1 MRAGGGQDMRLGYE
15 GARMLQVHRYLHPE
29 KGRRDARVLNTAG
42 GTVPC
47 RMKARR
53 WLNALGMYCNRTKET
68 AGPCAL
74 EGSLALF
81 NENNGRMWVDP
92 RPDYLPLLYEC
103 DPRSIDEAVAVDGS
117 EIPGSLQQN
126 LKGSSVKQSPS
137 ECAPGDRGMCEG
149 SSTDH
154 VRVSKT
160 FYCDEDWV
168 KANPAEQNNK
178 ALSFKNGRAYSMARG
193 GGWVEH
199 FNLHFQ
205 GGGCKAQ
212 MPTVFA
218 AVQRS
223 AEGIDPKAELG
234 FTCEKT
240 ATLAEHEECLRT
252 GVGAT
257 GSLHGA

>member
-1 MRAGGGQDMRLGYE
+1 M
-15 GARMLQVHRYLHPE
+15 
-29 KGRRDARVLNTAG
+29 
-42 GTVPC
+42 PC
-47 RMKARR
+47 RLRSRR
-53 WLNALGMYCNRTKET
+53 WINALGLYCNRSKET

-74 EGSLALF
+74 ESPLGFF
-81 NENNGRMWVDP
+81 NENNGHMWTDTSNP
-92 RPDYLPLLYEC
+92 AYLPLIYEC
-103 DPRSIDEAVAVDGS
+103 DPRSIDESPAEG

-137 ECAPGDRGMCEG
+137 ECGAGEKDMCEG

-178 ALSFKNGRAYSMARG
+178 ALSFKRGRAYSMVPG

-212 MPTVFA
+212 METVFA

-223 AEGIDPKAELG
+223 AESSDPRAQFG

-240 ATLAEHEECLRT
+240 LTLVEHEECMRT

-257 GSLHGA
+257 GSLHGVA